1 MGLYRTTYL
10 CTGTFTDKNNVVII
24 KKIKIA
30 CIDPII
36 EDKEWT
42 KGYVE
47 KSELELVRVLTN
59 IELVDSDTEDL
70 FLEELCG
77 TSCDMDSEL
86 SSKYILV
93 ERKCSYTN

>member
-1 MGLYRTTYL
+1 MGLYWTTYL

-30 CIDPII
+30 YIDPVI
-36 EDKEWT
+36 EDKEWAQ
-42 KGYVE
+42 GYVE
-47 KSELELVRVLTN
+47 KSELVRVLTN
-59 IELVDSDTEDL
+59 VELVDSDTEDL

-77 TSCDMDSEL
+77 TSCDMDSKP

>member
-1 MGLYRTTYL
+1 MGLYWTTYL

-30 CIDPII
+30 YIDPII
-36 EDKEWT
+36 EDKEWV

-47 KSELELVRVLTN
+47 KSELVRVLTN
-59 IELVDSDTEDL
+59 IELVDSDDL

-77 TSCDMDSEL
+77 TSCDMDSEP

>member
-1 MGLYRTTYL
+1 MGLYWTTYL

-30 CIDPII
+30 YIDPII

-47 KSELELVRVLTN
+47 KSELVRVLTN

-77 TSCDMDSEL
+77 TSCDVDSET